1 MHITK
6 TEIITFDLSDPD
18 QVYKYY
24 ECVLGFQGK
33 GYTFEIMNS
42 RGSDIKV
49 KFTKGEEQND

>member
-1 MHITK
+1 MHIAK

-24 ECVLGFQGK
+24 ECVLGFQNK
-33 GYTFEIMNS
+33 GYAFEITS
-42 RGSDIKV
+42 FRGNDIQV